1 MASQNKKGPLR
12 TPCLRFL
19 TGSGRQTLNG
29 VTQGAM
35 SFSKAPKCSDPQW
48 QPLVRPML
56 QGGERD
62 MGGRMR
68 QPRQCEAGAELGRA
82 LQAQAW
88 IPSPPL
94 PGFGR
99 MGKEAKRPTMKV

>member
-1 MASQNKKGPLR
+1 
-12 TPCLRFL
+12 
-19 TGSGRQTLNG
+19 
-29 VTQGAM
+29 
-35 SFSKAPKCSDPQW
+35 
-48 QPLVRPML
+48 ML

-68 QPRQCEAGAELGRA
+68 QPRQCVAGAELGRA